1 MHERTIDQTAN
12 YFRELALSLRSE
24 GFTVGDEADGLLS
37 VKLDGLQLC
46 YIMGDGG
53 VRYWRE
59 EITNDRLSEALER
72 VTGIARTTDE
82 YMSQMEA
89 TPFLTVGSQE
99 NRYRLLAD
107 FNGTVLAGCQTK
119 YGVQFVTWERSPDR
133 PSLNNGHYYGPGCGA
148 EGYTAAKQDFATR
161 SGLIPSSAL
170 FTPEQMTEI
179 YRRAQE
185 ALENDGTLTVERENL
200 LREVNEKIEICLP
213 QLGELVRQAE
223 AQEPKQGMEQSW

>member
-1 MHERTIDQTAN
+1 MHERNEEQKN
-12 YFRELALSLRSE
+12 CYFQEVALSLRQE
-24 GFTVGDEADGLLS
+24 GYRVGAEEDSLQPVE
-37 VKLDGLQLC
+37 LDGQRLC
-46 YIMGDGG
+46 CVMADGG

-59 EITNDRLSEALER
+59 DITNDRLSEALER

-89 TPFLTVGSQE
+89 MPFLTVGSQE
-99 NRYRLLAD
+99 DRYRLLAD

-119 YGVQFVTWERSPDR
+119 YGTQFVALERSPDWT
-133 PSLNNGHYYGPGCGA
+133 SLNNGHYYGPGCRA
-148 EGYTAAKQDFATR
+148 EGYTVAKQDFAAR
-161 SGLIPSSAL
+161 SGLVSSSAL

-200 LREVNEKIEICLP
+200 LRGISEKIQVCLP
-213 QLGELVRQAE
+213 QLGELIRQAE

>member
-12 YFRELALSLRSE
+12 YFREVALSLRSE
-24 GFTVGDEADGLLS
+24 GFTVGGETDGLLP
-37 VKLDGLQLC
+37 VKLEGRQLC

-59 EITNDRLSEALER
+59 DITSDRLSEALEW

-82 YMSQMEA
+82 YMSQLEEM
-89 TPFLTVGSQE
+89 PFLKVGSQKD
-99 NRYRLLAD
+99 RYRLLAD

-119 YGVQFVTWERSPDR
+119 YGAQFVTWERSPDR
-133 PSLNNGHYYGPGCGA
+133 SSLNNGHFYGPGCGA
-148 EGYTAAKQDFATR
+148 EDYAAAKQDFATR

-200 LREVNEKIEICLP
+200 LRGISEKIQTYLP
-213 QLGELVRQAE
+213 QLDELVHQAE
-223 AQEPKQGMEQSW
+223 AQEPQQGMEQSW